1 MRGRSTLL
9 AAVVLAAVPAPA
21 LATPQDVAAT
31 HAYIE
36 ANYVLAQAMVARIGE
51 GQTKIERL
59 NGDLTHEC
67 PGVGAGSP
75 EDEASQPISH
85 EVTVALWSL
94 AYGVDAG
101 PIRTFTNIAGGLRW
115 SSHAI
120 RSASQTYARNLRELA
135 AVPLPNLCA
144 DVRSWKETGFKTIPA
159 AVVSLVQ
166 RVEAIEPKAIR
177 PRLLTAYERGA
188 DASILA
194 RTIRLETRLEE
205 NEFLVG
211 QGDWIQVL
219 ETLGLQE

>member
-1 MRGRSTLL
+1 MLL
-9 AAVVLAAVPAPA
+9 AALAFAVAPAPA
-21 LATPQDVAAT
+21 WATPQDVAAT

-36 ANYVLAQAMVARIGE
+36 ANYVLARAMVARTGA

-59 NGDLTHEC
+59 DGDLTHEC

-101 PIRTFTNIAGGLRW
+101 PIRAFTNIAGRLRW

-120 RSASQTYARNLRELA
+120 RRAGQTYTRNLHALA
-135 AVPLPNLCA
+135 TVPLPDLCA
-144 DVRSWKETGFKTIPA
+144 DVRSWKETGFQTIPA
-159 AVVSLVQ
+159 AVVSLVR
-166 RVEAIEPKAIR
+166 RVEEIEPKAIS
-177 PRLLTAYERGA
+177 PRLLAPYERGA

-211 QGDWIQVL
+211 QGDWIKVL